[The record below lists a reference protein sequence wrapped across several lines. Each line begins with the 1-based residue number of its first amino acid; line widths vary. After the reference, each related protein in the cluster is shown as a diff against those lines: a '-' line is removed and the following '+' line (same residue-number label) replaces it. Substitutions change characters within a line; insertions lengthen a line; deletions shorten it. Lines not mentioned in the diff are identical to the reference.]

1 MHDLVG
7 AYVLD
12 AVDDRERA
20 AFEAHLAGCA
30 DCRREVA
37 ELSAPVADLSAGL
50 EETPPEGLRSRLLE
64 QIAQEPQ
71 AQEPQAAQEPR
82 ALHEDRGVPEPS
94 AAEEPRPG
102 RRRAWWV
109 GIAAAAAVG
118 VGAVVV
124 TQWGTGEPEP
134 AVVAVQDVLDAPDAQ
149 RSTETVDGVTVSV
162 VTSASL
168 NRSAFVAEGMEPA
181 PDGQDYQLW
190 FVHEDGTAVSA
201 GLMPR
206 GEQDTSEV
214 VLEGEAAGAVAVGVT
229 LEPAGGS
236 DQPTSDPLVAVPL
249 SG

>member
-1 MHDLVG
+1 MNDEGSVHDLVG

-64 QIAQEPQ
+64 QIAKEPQ
-71 AQEPQAAQEPR
+71 AVQEPR
-82 ALHEDRGVPEPS
+82 A
-94 AAEEPRPG
+94 G
-102 RRRAWWV
+102 RRRTWWV